1 MLSNGFLLVTRAVD
15 QPVARVLDA
24 FDSVEI
30 CFRFLVSVCLSV
42 CLSVPSIYLSIHSS
56 IDLSV
61 CSNRSINQIN
71 QINASSPQPTDKP
84 TAFPHRYRHHRSS
97 VGNNPFPSIP
107 LYSIEEVQKDK
118 PSSPLSIKPLSHP
131 RYPRGSIP
139 TCHLPLRRRRRL
151 LPLQPKTSPP
161 NSLRRRT
168 SGWKSPS
175 GRR

>member
-1 MLSNGFLLVTRAVD
+1 MPLARRISRSCMFSMLLITLRLVFAS
-15 QPVARVLDA
+15 L
-24 FDSVEI
+24 
-30 CFRFLVSVCLSV
+30 CLSI

-56 IDLSV
+56 IHLSV
-61 CSNRSINQIN
+61 CCNRSINQINQIN